1 MSQLKNIIDR
11 VDEFPTLPTIYA
23 TLSDVMANP
32 RSTASDVA
40 MVISKDQSS
49 ASKVLKTANSPMYG
63 FIGRITTITQAIIYI
78 GFEEVKNLVIALSI
92 INLFSKMKTID
103 NFNPIDLWK
112 HSIGVGVITRML
124 GSAIGVKKL
133 EDYFVAGIL
142 HDIGKL
148 LFYKFMPE
156 EYVKVVNYAIESGI
170 TARDAEN
177 EMFGINHTVAGDL
190 LAEKWKMPKSL
201 RNAVSYHYSG
211 RVDGKVDPLVGCI
224 HVADS
229 VACMLELGRAGDDVV
244 PEINADVVEAL
255 SFPESI
261 FTKLYP
267 KILAEYSATVKSLLS
282 N

>member
-1 MSQLKNIIDR
+1 MPEYRNIIDR

-40 MVISKDQSS
+40 QVISQDQSS

-92 INLFSKMKTID
+92 INLFSKMKPLD

-124 GSAIGVKKL
+124 GSSIGIKKL

-148 LFYKFMPE
+148 LFFKFMPD
-156 EYVKVVNYAIESGI
+156 EYVKVVNYAIETRKTAKEAESEKLGI
-170 TARDAEN
+170 HHAA
-177 EMFGINHTVAGDL
+177 AGDL
-190 LAEKWKMPKSL
+190 LAEKWKMPKSI
-201 RNAVSYHYSG
+201 RYAISNHYSG
-211 RVDGKVDPLVGCI
+211 TIDGRVDPLVGCI
-224 HVADS
+224 HIADS
-229 VACMLELGRAGDDVV
+229 LACMLELGKAGDDVV
-244 PEINADVVEAL
+244 PRINSDVVEAL
-255 SFPESI
+255 SLPEGI

-267 KILAEYSATVKSLLS
+267 RIIAEYNATVKSLLS